1 MIVATTGAA
10 VLYVKAGPAA
20 LSVVRFG
27 MPISTVAA
35 TILTGA
41 PRGLIWLAIG
51 AVLTA
56 LAWHRDIRLA
66 IHPLAGE
73 GRAVPMLPEMVP
85 AEIRQAAGID
95 ERGRPIDPGDT
106 VP

>member
-85 AEIRQAAGID
+85 AEIRQAARID